1 VTRVLVV
8 DDDFRVAELH
18 AQFVRRAPGFEVVG
32 IAHNAAEARQA
43 VADLQ
48 PDLVL
53 LDMYL
58 PDGLGIDLVP
68 ELPCDVLMVTA
79 AADAETVRR
88 AVGAG
93 VVNYVIK
100 PFPPGQLIDRLA
112 AYAQYRRQLA
122 GGRDLEQVDIDRAV
136 RALREG
142 DLVEGAVPKGR
153 SPQTARLVADAL
165 AASAE
170 PMTAAEVAAQLG
182 LSRPTAQRYLGDL
195 AAAGRADV
203 ALRYG
208 ATGRPEH
215 RYSWRR

>member
-1 VTRVLVV
+1 MRVLVV

-18 AQFVRRAPGFEVVG
+18 AQFVRRAAGFEVVG
-32 IAHNAAEARQA
+32 VAHNAAEARQA
-43 VADLQ
+43 AADLQ

-58 PDGLGIDLVP
+58 PDGLGLDLVP
-68 ELPCDVLMVTA
+68 ELGCDVLMITA

-100 PFPPGQLIDRLA
+100 PFPPAQLIDRLQ
-112 AYAQYRRQLA
+112 AYGQYPRQLA
-122 GGRDLEQVDIDRAV
+122 GDREVDQLVVDRAV

-165 AASAE
+165 QASAE
-170 PMTAAEVAAQLG
+170 PVTAAEVATALG
-182 LSRPTAQRYLGDL
+182 LSRPTAQRSLGDL

-203 ALRYG
+203 SLRYG
-208 ATGRPEH
+208 ATG
-215 RYSWRR
+215 